1 MLLEKNSFNMEE
13 EENVT
18 WVMVFHSHIEFS
30 GNSYVFILKIKKQR
44 PSLVAAKFYFI
55 LNTKQ

>member
-1 MLLEKNSFNMEE
+1 MEE